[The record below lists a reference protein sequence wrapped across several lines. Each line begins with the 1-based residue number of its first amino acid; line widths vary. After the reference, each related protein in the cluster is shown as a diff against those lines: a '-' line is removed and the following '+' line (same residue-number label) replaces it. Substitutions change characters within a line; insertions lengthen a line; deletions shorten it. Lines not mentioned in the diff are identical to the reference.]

1 MLNQIIEL
9 KNLFFIKIYLLIK
22 SHEKKFSLNSV
33 PSLIRTIWER
43 KKDVRINDN
52 SYIKKFQKN
61 TNYRFKF

>member
-22 SHEKKFSLNSV
+22 SHEKKFSLYSV

-43 KKDVRINDN
+43 KKDVRISDN
-52 SYIKKFQKN
+52 SYKKFQKN